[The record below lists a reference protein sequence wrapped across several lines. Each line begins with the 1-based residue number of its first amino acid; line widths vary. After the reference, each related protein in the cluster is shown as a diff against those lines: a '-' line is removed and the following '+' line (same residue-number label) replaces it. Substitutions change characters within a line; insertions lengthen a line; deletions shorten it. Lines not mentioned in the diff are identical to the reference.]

1 MMFNVAVNPQ
11 GTSAIQNMMSTN
23 PTPAIEEDATSGKT
37 NICKNLIN
45 NEFRWKICICIYVKN
60 GK

>member
-11 GTSAIQNMMSTN
+11 GTFVVQTTMCTN

-37 NICKNLIN
+37 NICKTFIN
-45 NEFRWKICICIYVKN
+45 NEFRWKICIFIYVKN